1 MPIDA
6 LPQIMVAPNGARR
19 TTQDHPSLP
28 MRLDDTIAAA
38 IACKEAGA
46 GGLHAHVRDADG
58 GHVLDAG
65 LYLELLAELNQRAPD
80 FTVQITTEAVGRYT
94 PKEQRT
100 LVETVMPGFVSIALR
115 EMVTGEND
123 KDLCRFYH
131 WAYVSGIG
139 VQHILY
145 TPEEVLQLASFVKKG
160 VIPAQDLEVLFV
172 LGRYSTDQQSSVSDL
187 LPFVANATQVL
198 KDADWAL
205 CAFGQQETSCLAEA
219 VRQGGKARIGFENNL
234 HNRDGSIAA
243 DNAERV
249 HELVAELKH
258 RKLVDMP
265 N

>member
-19 TTQDHPSLP
+19 TAQDHPSVP
-28 MRLDDTIAAA
+28 MQLDDTIATAL
-38 IACKEAGA
+38 ACKAAGA
-46 GGLHAHVRDADG
+46 GGLHAHVRDTDG
-58 GHVLDAG
+58 GHILDAG
-65 LYLELLAELNQRAPD
+65 LYMELLAEMKHRAPD

-94 PKEQRT
+94 PKEQRA
-100 LVETVMPGFVSIALR
+100 LVTAVMPDFVSIALR
-115 EMVTGEND
+115 EMVAGEDD
-123 KDLCRFYH
+123 KDLCKFYH

-145 TPEEVLQLASFVKKG
+145 TPEEVLKLASFVEKG

-172 LGRYSTDQQSSVSDL
+172 LGRYSTNQQSSVSDMS
-187 LPFVANATQVL
+187 PFVANATQVL
-198 KDADWAL
+198 KDAEWAL

-234 HNRDGSIAA
+234 HNSDGSIAV

-249 HELVAELKH
+249 HELVAELK
-258 RKLVDMP
+258 REKLADMP